1 MGFGRISNRSGI
13 GCARSVARR
22 AARSLV
28 VVAAASATIAAGGTL
43 APGVAGA
50 QSAASAG
57 PAGASSL
64 EDSVRSG
71 LGLIANGSA
80 FNSDA
85 PTLAPLSVGTAPL
98 SAASEA
104 GGTAS
109 AAVPLLM
116 GATLAMSL
124 VPVGSL
130 ANSAE
135 LAGLFFGPSALTNAA
150 GSFTGGGYPAPVPDS
165 SINTNKLVKR
175 EKVADKSPGNL
186 EIWTVTSATMHREV
200 KLEVYL
206 PGNSA
211 AAAPVLYLLEGVDT
225 VMPTPFRDRTAIAQR
240 AHDENVVAIA
250 PSGAPGANWAEWE
263 KDDPRLGRNK
273 WNTFLGDE
281 LPGILAAQTIADQA
295 VGEELTLNGKY
306 GAIGMSMG
314 AGSALRLATNNPGQF
329 AAVGGVSGCYST
341 DDDLGYQTIRLNVET
356 RGGNLDNMWGP
367 RGSEAW
373 KQNDVT
379 ANAGKLSGTHVF
391 LSAAT
396 GAIGAEDAR
405 QYGNEPAVL
414 FSGYILEAGA
424 RECTERLSR
433 SLDSAG
439 VEHENFYMPTGI
451 HNWTAFGPGMDKAF
465 DSVIPRLR

>member
-1 MGFGRISNRSGI
+1 M
-13 GCARSVARR
+13 VA
-22 AARSLV
+22 
-28 VVAAASATIAAGGTL
+28 VAAATATIAAGGAL

-50 QSAASAG
+50 QSAASSG
-57 PAGASSL
+57 AGASSL

-109 AAVPLLM
+109 ASVPLLM

-130 ANSAE
+130 ANSAQ

-150 GSFTGGGYPAPVPDS
+150 GSFTGGGYPAPVPDP
-165 SINTNKLVKR
+165 SIDANKLIKR
-175 EKVADKSPGNL
+175 EKGADNSPRNL
-186 EIWTVTSATMHREV
+186 EIWTVTSATMNREV
-200 KLEVYL
+200 ELEVYL
-206 PGNSA
+206 PGDSSA
-211 AAAPVLYLLEGVDT
+211 HAPVLYLLEGVDT
-225 VMPTPFRDRTAIAQR
+225 VMPTPFRDRTSIARR
-240 AHDENVVAIA
+240 ARDENVVAIA
-250 PSGAPGANWAEWE
+250 PAGAPGANWAEWE
-263 KDDPRLGRNK
+263 KDDQRLGRNK
-273 WNTFLGDE
+273 WNTFLADE
-281 LPGILAAQTIADQA
+281 LPRILAAQTGETPA
-295 VGEELTLNGKY
+295 VGDKLTLNGKY

-314 AGSALRLATNNPGQF
+314 AGSALRLATNNPGRF

-367 RGSEAW
+367 RGSAAW
-373 KQNDVT
+373 RQNDVT
-379 ANAGKLSGTHVF
+379 ANAAKLSGTHVF

-433 SLDSAG
+433 SLDAAG

-451 HNWTAFGPGMDKAF
+451 HNWTAFGPGMEKAF
-465 DSVIPRLR
+465 DSVIPKLR